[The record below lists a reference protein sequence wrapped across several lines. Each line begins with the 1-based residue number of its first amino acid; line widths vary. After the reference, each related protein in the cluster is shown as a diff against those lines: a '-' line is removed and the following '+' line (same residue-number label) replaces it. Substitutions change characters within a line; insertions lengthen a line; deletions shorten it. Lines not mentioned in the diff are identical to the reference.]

1 MTISIEPVLQ
11 FGDFTSPL
19 RNIRARL
26 DEYSLVLDLVPSR
39 TLPDSVKV
47 DPGLSDA
54 LKLIIGGGHE
64 IVEADSFLR
73 LEFEQIWGWMTH
85 EELSENVAIPLPVEE
100 WPQLPNRRGAFPFV
114 KVIGSPWLAQV
125 PDHQSENMFHFRIWS
140 MTTYMDIISGDPEGR
155 WLPNT

>member
-85 EELSENVAIPLPVEE
+85 EELSENVAIPLLMQNLSKREAYAKAASALAKIGLAE
-100 WPQLPNRRGAFPFV
+100 NLYPNVG
-114 KVIGSPWLAQV
+114 
-125 PDHQSENMFHFRIWS
+125 QSA
-140 MTTYMDIISGDPEGR
+140 GP
-155 WLPNT
+155 

>member
-1 MTISIEPVLQ
+1 MAASARCSRMTISIEPVLQ

-26 DEYSLVLDLVPSR
+26 DEYRLVLDLVPSR

-64 IVEADSFLR
+64 IVEDRKS
-73 LEFEQIWGWMTH
+73 G
-85 EELSENVAIPLPVEE
+85 VEGKRGD
-100 WPQLPNRRGAFPFV
+100 LGGRR
-114 KVIGSPWLAQV
+114 
-125 PDHQSENMFHFRIWS
+125 
-140 MTTYMDIISGDPEGR
+140 IIKKR
-155 WLPNT
+155 N